1 MAFDRNEYNKKYQT
15 EKYYRFSV
23 TLPIKYK
30 SQVEQAAKAQ
40 GMSLSAFIVSCVASA
55 IPKDQPRETET
66 QYAQG
71 FKRLQG
77 IWDRQK
83 EEARQRALLD
93 DDEEELPF

>member
-1 MAFDRNEYNKKYQT
+1 MAFIRQEYNKKYQT
-15 EKYYRFSV
+15 EKYDRITVNF
-23 TLPIKYK
+23 PKGMKAEI
-30 SQVEQAAKAQ
+30 EQTAKAQ

-83 EEARQRALLD
+83 EEERQRALLD